1 MEATLAHSIRY
12 AVWGDIWTN
21 SQQDDV
27 IISIARFLHWQAL
40 SPGRKNPHRPF
51 NDNNLHALLFIGL
64 IPDFMF
70 SNSYKE
76 KLMGASNVPSQY
88 SNAVNMAK
96 FSAKA
101 LIRGFSKEERAAYN
115 TFQKRYL
122 DMYIRESQWRANHE

>member
-1 MEATLAHSIRY
+1 
-12 AVWGDIWTN
+12 
-21 SQQDDV
+21 
-27 IISIARFLHWQAL
+27 
-40 SPGRKNPHRPF
+40 
-51 NDNNLHALLFIGL
+51 
-64 IPDFMF
+64 MF